1 VPFELDLVEVKKEIE
16 KYRKMIKRSY
26 NVIELELA
34 KSKVEEML
42 NEIEDCDECETL
54 KDELE
59 DLLVDLI
66 IEINML
72 KKEQSCGLH

>member
-1 VPFELDLVEVKKEIE
+1 MDLVEVKKEIE

>member
-1 VPFELDLVEVKKEIE
+1 LKLKKEIE

-26 NVIELELA
+26 NVVELELA
-34 KSKVEEML
+34 KSRVEEVL
-42 NEIEDCDECETL
+42 NEIKECDECETL